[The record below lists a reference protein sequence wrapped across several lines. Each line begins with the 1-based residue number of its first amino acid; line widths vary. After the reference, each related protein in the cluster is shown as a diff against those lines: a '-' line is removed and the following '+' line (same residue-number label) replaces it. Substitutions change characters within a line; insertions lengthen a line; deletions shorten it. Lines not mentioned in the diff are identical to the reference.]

1 MLSTLSE
8 LPDYISAK
16 AVQKVI
22 RDGFLAGRV
31 GMSVHLPTSPLRS
44 IYHETTSAAL
54 AERGVSLQFFKRL
67 RRLHWD
73 KTHADDPPT
82 IVALEFSDNSVEEFD
97 HTILAMPAFQ
107 LWKVLEASD
116 LACGAEQLG
125 LERFE
130 PGAITTAH
138 LWLDQPILKSG
149 QRYCA
154 LSGGIGQFLCMPSD
168 VENYYT
174 VVISASHRLLPVMS
188 VEVPVLDKPSAT
200 AGRHGHFPAGAT
212 GGLRP
217 AGATPDGR

>member
-1 MLSTLSE
+1 MPILSLTERLKTGSLLKQLGNEPLPDITIAEWFKQHPVSQNALDSFWIPLMLSTLSE

-73 KTHADDPPT
+73 KTNADDPPT

-97 HTILAMPAFQ
+97 HTILAMPAIQ
-107 LWKVLEASD
+107 LW
-116 LACGAEQLG
+116 
-125 LERFE
+125 
-130 PGAITTAH
+130 
-138 LWLDQPILKSG
+138 
-149 QRYCA
+149 
-154 LSGGIGQFLCMPSD
+154 
-168 VENYYT
+168 
-174 VVISASHRLLPVMS
+174 
-188 VEVPVLDKPSAT
+188 
-200 AGRHGHFPAGAT
+200 
-212 GGLRP
+212 
-217 AGATPDGR
+217 